1 MLWYNKLNGIDWR
14 ELLMSFLEI
23 LGPTAI
29 PTIICLIFGLLMLG
43 VEMFTPGIG
52 VAGVSGLLALIAVVV
67 MQLGWGS
74 PRVAL
79 YIIAITLL
87 IIILA
92 IIWIIRSLQRGKL
105 SKSFLVLKDQSDGA
119 SVPEIVTARQE
130 LVGKSG
136 TSITPLRPSGIA
148 DIEGRRVDVLAAGSF
163 IEKNKRIIVVK
174 AEGMHILVRE
184 RTAED
189 DAPKAPPQDA

>member
-1 MLWYNKLNGIDWR
+1 MGFI
-14 ELLMSFLEI
+14 EI

-43 VEMFTPGIG
+43 VEMFTPGVG
-52 VAGVSGLLALIAVVV
+52 LAGVTGLLSLIAVVV

-74 PRVAL
+74 TRVAL

-92 IIWIIRSLQRGKL
+92 IIWIIRSLQRGRL
-105 SKSFLVLKDQSDGA
+105 SKSFLVLKDQSDGV
-119 SVPEIVTARQE
+119 SVPDIATARQD
-130 LVGKSG
+130 LIGKSG
-136 TSITPLRPSGIA
+136 VVITPLRPSGIA
-148 DIEGRRVDVLAAGSF
+148 EIDEKRVDVLAAGAF
-163 IEKNKRIIVVK
+163 IEKGKRIVVVK

-184 RTAED
+184 RTPED
-189 DAPKAPPQDA
+189 DAPKAEAQDA

>member
-1 MLWYNKLNGIDWR
+1 MG
-14 ELLMSFLEI
+14 FLEI

-29 PTIICLIFGLLMLG
+29 PTIICLIFGLLMLA
-43 VEMFTPGIG
+43 VEMFTPGVG
-52 VAGVSGLLALIAVVV
+52 VAGATGLLALIAVVI

-119 SVPEIVTARQE
+119 SVPEIAVAKQE

-136 TSITPLRPSGIA
+136 ITVTPLRPSGIA

-163 IEKNKRIIVVK
+163 LEKNKQIIVVR

-184 RTAED
+184 RTAEN
-189 DAPKAPPQDA
+189 DAPDAEEQDA